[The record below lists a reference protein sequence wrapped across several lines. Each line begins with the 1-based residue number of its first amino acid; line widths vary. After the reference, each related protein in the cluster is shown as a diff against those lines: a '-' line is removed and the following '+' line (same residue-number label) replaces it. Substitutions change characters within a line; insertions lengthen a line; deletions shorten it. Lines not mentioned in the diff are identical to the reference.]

1 MTATYEKIA
10 TTTLGSAPATV
21 TFSSIPGTY
30 TDLVLIIRGG
40 TTSASSVQIQY
51 NGDTGSNYSNTAMWG
66 YGSGQGSSRNSNATK
81 GEIGG
86 SWSGITV
93 FVHNIQNYSNTTT
106 YKTSSGRYSD
116 ATDTVGASVVL
127 WRSTA
132 AINQIVLTNNGTTY
146 VSGTDITLYG
156 IKAE

>member
-1 MTATYEKIA
+1 MPGTYEYIA
-10 TTTLGSAPATV
+10 KTTLSSAQSTI
-21 TFSSIPGTY
+21 TLSSIPSTY

-40 TTSASSVQIQY
+40 LTSAGSVQIQY

-66 YGSGQGSSRNSNATK
+66 YGSGQGSSRNLNATK
-81 GEIGG
+81 GELGG
-86 SWSGITV
+86 SWSSTTV

-106 YKTSSGRYSD
+106 YKTSLGRYSD

-146 VSGTDITLYG
+146 VSGTNVTLYG
-156 IKAE
+156 IKAA